1 MEGGIPSKGF
11 TSGSILLTPI
21 PTTTEGLSLGTIRYN
36 PLRFAGRIWNEYGE
50 ERYANGK
57 SHPRQSVRSGFD
69 SRLPLPSPQPTSK
82 AAGTPTLLAI

>member
-1 MEGGIPSKGF
+1 MLSSYGWPGRDSDPILRDEKSWIDLRGGY
-11 TSGSILLTPI
+11 TPK
-21 PTTTEGLSLGTIRYN
+21 IR
-36 PLRFAGRIWNEYGE
+36 GRIWNEYGE

-57 SHPRQSVRSGFD
+57 PHPRQSVRSGFD